1 MAQMIPV
8 TLYLGSQT
16 RPAYVNA
23 DLIRK
28 IEPHHN
34 NAYTMIYFDAEH
46 IENVTES
53 PEQLASL
60 CR

>member
-46 IENVTES
+46 IE
-53 PEQLASL
+53 LSL
-60 CR
+60 IHI